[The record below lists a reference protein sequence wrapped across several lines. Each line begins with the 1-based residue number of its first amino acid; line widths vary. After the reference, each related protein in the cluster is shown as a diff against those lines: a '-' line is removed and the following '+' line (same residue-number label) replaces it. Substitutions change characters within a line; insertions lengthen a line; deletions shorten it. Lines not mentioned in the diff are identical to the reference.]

1 MRCTLM
7 KCSVYTSAV
16 YICKTFLDILMMPS
30 HYSIIIKCL
39 LPLVRYKEPTS
50 TFLNIMTTD
59 LKLYL
64 KKNSG
69 IWFIYTLETQKQHA
83 CKKEKRKIVKT
94 LKTSCAHRKWQNTQ
108 KQNINSYSITS
119 ASFKRLGVRTC
130 EKMRKN
136 CLIS

>member
-1 MRCTLM
+1 MTCTLI
-7 KCSVYTSAV
+7 KCSV

-30 HYSIIIKCL
+30 HYSIILKCL

-59 LKLYL
+59 LKLYF
-64 KKNSG
+64 KNSG

-83 CKKEKRKIVKT
+83 CKKEKRRIVKT

-108 KQNINSYSITS
+108 KQRNINSYSITS